1 MVALLSPF
9 RKVARLLTVVAL
21 AGLLAACGATNVA
34 VPSVNSRSVV
44 PVALLVPAS
53 NPQVGPSVARSLEN
67 AARLAAQDL
76 QGVEIDLRVYDTAGN
91 PELAARRAQEAVQD
105 GAKVII
111 GPLFAEAA
119 ASAGVA
125 VQNRNVNVLA
135 FSNNPA
141 VAGGNVFILGNT
153 FQTTAD
159 RLVRYAN
166 AQGRGNIFIVHGN
179 STEEGL
185 GRDAI
190 RGAINASG
198 AQLAGLETFEMSQQ
212 AVIESI
218 PTIAQRIELSGATAM
233 FLTSGTD
240 GALPLLADLLP
251 ENGVDP
257 AEVQLIGLRRF
268 DIPSSALTLT
278 GIQGGWFALP
288 DPATSRL
295 FAQRYAAAYGQPPH
309 PLAGLAYD
317 GIAAIGALVASGE
330 SGVLTARSLTQP
342 AGFAGANGVFR
353 LRPDGTNE
361 RALAVAQVENN
372 QVIVIDPAPRSFGD
386 IGF

>member
-166 AQGRGNIFIVHGN
+166 AQGRGNIFIVH
-179 STEEGL
+179 
-185 GRDAI
+185 D
-190 RGAINASG
+190 
-198 AQLAGLETFEMSQQ
+198 LAFSDEAGDDLF
-212 AVIESI
+212 
-218 PTIAQRIELSGATAM
+218 PAQRFDFLIE
-233 FLTSGTD
+233 
-240 GALPLLADLLP
+240 ALHTPGCPKEIHCRRSSLADPLADSLKMSFK
-251 ENGVDP
+251 VS
-257 AEVQLIGLRRF
+257 I
-268 DIPSSALTLT
+268 
-278 GIQGGWFALP
+278 
-288 DPATSRL
+288 SRAV
-295 FAQRYAAAYGQPPH
+295 FGAKGDTHCCRYA
-309 PLAGLAYD
+309 D
-317 GIAAIGALVASGE
+317 GWR
-330 SGVLTARSLTQP
+330 T
-342 AGFAGANGVFR
+342 
-353 LRPDGTNE
+353 PDY
-361 RALAVAQVENN
+361 
-372 QVIVIDPAPRSFGD
+372 
-386 IGF
+386 